1 MMKKLVLLIAVLAL
15 AGATTVAMARD
26 SANTTVSIT
35 AAGFR
40 PDHVIVKPGD
50 TVTWR
55 NDDTAKHQVVS
66 DTGDFRSPVLA
77 PKQSYSFRFAE
88 EASYSYHDGMKP
100 GPSGVVDA
108 IESHVTIGL
117 TRLRV
122 PYTSPVRIFGSIP
135 TGASGEQVTLT
146 FRPYRGTT
154 QTRTATTT
162 DGAYELTYRPRIRTE
177 VTASWNGAE
186 STRAPVIGVRPLV
199 TFRSLNAKQLFFVRV
214 KAQRSYAHNVVRIQ
228 RLNRSGA
235 WVTTKKV
242 RLNRFSQAQF
252 VANFP
257 RGTTR
262 ARAWVIAVP
271 GYTAGASKTKTIRR

>member
-1 MMKKLVLLIAVLAL
+1 MKKLVLLIAVLAL
-15 AGATTVAMARD
+15 TGATTVAMARD
-26 SANTTVSIT
+26 SADTTVSIT

-55 NDDTAKHQVVS
+55 NNDNKKHQVVS
-66 DTGDFRSPVLA
+66 DTGSFRSPVLT
-77 PKQSYSFRFAE
+77 PNQTYSFRFAE

-100 GPSGVVDA
+100 GPSGVVDS

-117 TRLRV
+117 TKLQV
-122 PYTSPVRIFGSIP
+122 LYAKPVTIFGSIP
-135 TGASGEQVTLT
+135 TGQSGQEVTITLH
-146 FRPYRGTT
+146 PYRGTT
-154 QTRTATTT
+154 QTRTVTTT
-162 DGAYELTYRPRIRTE
+162 DGSYELTITPRIRTE

-186 STRAPVIGVRPLV
+186 STRAPVIAVRPLV
-199 TFRSLNAKQLFFVRV
+199 SFRSLNGRQLFFVRV
-214 KAQRSYAHNVVRIQ
+214 KAQRSYARNLVRIQ
-228 RLNRSGA
+228 RLSKSGA

-242 RLNRFSQAQF
+242 RLNRFGQARF

-262 ARAWVIAVP
+262 ARAWVAAVP
-271 GYTAGASKTKTIRR
+271 GYTAGSSNTRTITR